1 MSKIGNYFTIEPDKW
16 LFETHGDVIDGK
28 RRAQAYFEQK
38 GTYEGAEFQI
48 EEFVRQWA
56 LSQLINNY
64 SYPKDWIGER
74 LIIEEPVKMGSTEK
88 EADISL
94 KNSTR
99 RTFIYI
105 EVKKR
110 GISEEEF
117 NEAERQLE
125 TYLSST
131 HTATIGLVTDG
142 DRVRAIRK
150 KIDPNDFEYIPD
162 IYAYGGSQAGQVKLV
177 REIPASGDK
186 TKTGLTPINADY
198 ERILFDCHSIVRDI
212 DGLHADEALDELS
225 KVLYVKIYDEKATVK
240 QGDKA
245 EFKFQIY
252 GASNPSEVASNIRVL
267 YEEARDK
274 ELEIFSKRI
283 PNYERSRGVFKT
295 QIRLSDPALYSVVE
309 KLQKYSLVDTPT
321 DIKGR
326 AFQGVLSSAIRA
338 GMGQYFT
345 PDPIVEIAVGILQPT
360 PNDMILDPFCGSGH
374 FLTSSL
380 DYVVRNFGDKIKEA
394 DLYEFKFFHLHG
406 IEKSERMVR
415 IAMTDMMLHDDGH
428 SNIRN
433 LDALLSFENYP
444 DILALRDDGESDPAV
459 FSMILLIHLLE
470 VLCVVK

>member
-1 MSKIGNYFTIEPDKW
+1 
-16 LFETHGDVIDGK
+16 
-28 RRAQAYFEQK
+28 
-38 GTYEGAEFQI
+38 
-48 EEFVRQWA
+48 
-56 LSQLINNY
+56 
-64 SYPKDWIGER
+64 
-74 LIIEEPVKMGSTEK
+74 
-88 EADISL
+88 
-94 KNSTR
+94 
-99 RTFIYI
+99 
-105 EVKKR
+105 
-110 GISEEEF
+110 
-117 NEAERQLE
+117 
-125 TYLSST
+125 
-131 HTATIGLVTDG
+131 
-142 DRVRAIRK
+142 
-150 KIDPNDFEYIPD
+150 
-162 IYAYGGSQAGQVKLV
+162 
-177 REIPASGDK
+177 
-186 TKTGLTPINADY
+186 
-198 ERILFDCHSIVRDI
+198 
-212 DGLHADEALDELS
+212 
-225 KVLYVKIYDEKATVK
+225 LYVKIYDEKATVK
-240 QGDKA
+240 AGENA
-245 EFKFQIY
+245 EFRFQIY

-283 PNYERSRGVFKT
+283 PNYERSRGVFKN

-380 DYVVRNFGDKIKEA
+380 DYVVRNYGDKIKEA
-394 DLYEFKFFHLHG
+394 DMYEFKFFHLHG

-459 FSMILLIHLLE
+459 FSMILTNPPFGSIMRSEVKEMVGRFSLGAKKKSLPLEILGLERSFQFLKPGGRMAIVLPDGLLKNKNAKFVRKWVEQVAEIKAIISLPEESFNAFGAMVKTSLCIFRKLGVGEAPKPDSESILIEAENLGYEATGKAKSGSE
-470 VLCVVK
+470 VQDIINLFHKEIGWK